1 MGTITIYLIL
11 SLIVNLI
18 FFILYRKQ
26 KELEQLNEQIIKKQE
41 EQINLL
47 KRVDELKKET
57 K

>member
-18 FFILYRKQ
+18 LFLLYREQ
-26 KELEQLNEQIIKKQE
+26 KGREQLQEQIIKNQKR
-41 EQINLL
+41 QIELY
-47 KRVDELKKET
+47 KKMDDLKKES